1 MTENERHVEPEVTD
15 LSSDS
20 AEHRVSLYPITMENK
35 RHVEDSTE
43 SVVHDLTKK
52 EMHTPENRA
61 QRLQQT
67 QSLPQ
72 LLHST
77 DTQDR

>member
-1 MTENERHVEPEVTD
+1 
-15 LSSDS
+15 
-20 AEHRVSLYPITMENK
+20 MENK
-35 RHVEDSTE
+35 RHVEEITE

-52 EMHTPENRA
+52 ETHTLENRA

-72 LLHST
+72 LPQST
-77 DTQDR
+77 DTQD